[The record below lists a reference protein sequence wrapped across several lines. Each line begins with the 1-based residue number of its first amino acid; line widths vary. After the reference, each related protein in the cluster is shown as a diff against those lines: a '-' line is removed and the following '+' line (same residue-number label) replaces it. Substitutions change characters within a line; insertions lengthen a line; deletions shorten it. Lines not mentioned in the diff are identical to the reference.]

1 MNLKIHI
8 TDKAKSSLKK
18 LPKKALSDV
27 SHDILSLEKDYFP
40 DGHRIK
46 KIKAVKD
53 FYRLRSG
60 NYRIIFYI
68 EEPYIVIVIVV
79 DRKDGEK
86 TLKSLF

>member
-1 MNLKIHI
+1 M
-8 TDKAKSSLKK
+8 KK
-18 LPKKALSDV
+18 LPKKAFSDV
-27 SHDILSLEKDYFP
+27 SQDILSLEKDYLP

-46 KIKAVKD
+46 RIKTAKG

-79 DRKDGEK
+79 DRKDWEK
-86 TLKSLF
+86 TLKSLFS